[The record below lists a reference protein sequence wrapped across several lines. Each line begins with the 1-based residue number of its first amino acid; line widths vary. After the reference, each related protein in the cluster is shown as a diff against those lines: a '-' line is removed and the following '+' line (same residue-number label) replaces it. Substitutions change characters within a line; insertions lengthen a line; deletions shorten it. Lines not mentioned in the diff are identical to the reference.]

1 MSSKM
6 ARFKQSTF
14 YYFIISYAIIL
25 LQLDGNLPKESGKY
39 LKVILG
45 NINVSIL
52 DKAAKYDYKDEYERF
67 KLIVNLVGMS
77 IS

>member
-1 MSSKM
+1 M
-6 ARFKQSTF
+6 
-14 YYFIISYAIIL
+14 
-25 LQLDGNLPKESGKY
+25 QLDGNLPKESGKY

-77 IS
+77 SLKIIFLHIRIFNI